1 MNTNET
7 NILNL
12 QNISITLGA
21 RKVLDDVSFGMSA
34 HDKIGVIGVNG
45 TGKST
50 LLGIAAGMLE
60 PDEGEVIRGRTVQIS
75 CLTQNPRFDGG
86 TSVLVNIAARV
97 RGKADHWD
105 TEGEVRA
112 MLQKFGI
119 DDPDVSPDTL
129 SGGQK
134 KRAALV
140 AAILTP
146 ADLLIL
152 DEPTNHLDAEMIEW
166 LEEFLISFRGA
177 ILMVTHDRYFL
188 DEVTD
193 QILEIDRGKI
203 WRYDANYAGFLE
215 LKQQR
220 LDSAAA
226 SERKMASLYRK
237 DLAWMQRG
245 ARARSTKQKAHIQ
258 RFEALRDRD
267 KIVEDRQV
275 ELSSLS
281 SRLGGKTVEI
291 DHLGKGYGGR
301 VLFRDFSYIFQRTDR
316 VGIIGPNG
324 CGKSTL
330 LKIICGL
337 VKPDTGRVEI
347 GETVKIGYFSQEN
360 EALDESQR
368 VIDYVR
374 GAAEYIRT
382 ADGLVS
388 AADMCDRFLFPPSMQ
403 YTPISKLSGGE
414 KRRLYLLRILMGA
427 PNFLILDEPTND
439 LDIGTLR
446 VLEDYL
452 DHFAGIVLTV
462 SHDRYFLDRVVT
474 RIFAFMP
481 DGALWQSEGAYEEY
495 REHRLAAEEAGP
507 DKTADAAEGRRRSGA
522 EKGQGKS
529 TDGSG
534 ADGKEMKEA
543 AQDGTVSGTAAPE
556 TGNGGG
562 DGTRRQHRQKLSYR
576 DQKEYDAI
584 EGEIDCL
591 ETEEKDL
598 DRQILEAA
606 SDYQK
611 LADLTARKEAVEAKL
626 EERMER
632 YLVLQDMVDALSKE
646 S

>member
-1 MNTNET
+1 MSTNET

-60 PDEGEVIRGRTVQIS
+60 PDEGEVIRGRTVRIS
-75 CLTQNPRFDGG
+75 CLTQNPRFDGE
-86 TSVLVNIAARV
+86 TSVLANITARV

-203 WRYDANYAGFLE
+203 WRYDANYAGLE

-481 DGALWQSEGAYEEY
+481 DGTLWQSEGAYEEY

-507 DKTADAAEGRRRSGA
+507 DKTADAAG
-522 EKGQGKS
+522 
-529 TDGSG
+529 
-534 ADGKEMKEA
+534 
-543 AQDGTVSGTAAPE
+543 GTASGTASASE

-584 EGEIDCL
+584 EGEIDRL

-611 LADLTARKEAVEAKL
+611 LADLTARKEAIEAKL

>member
-193 QILEIDRGKI
+193 QILEIDRGK
-203 WRYDANYAGFLE
+203 
-215 LKQQR
+215 
-220 LDSAAA
+220 
-226 SERKMASLYRK
+226 YRK

-388 AADMCDRFLFPPSMQ
+388 ASDMCDRFLFPPSMQ

-462 SHDRYFLDRVVT
+462 S
-474 RIFAFMP
+474 
-481 DGALWQSEGAYEEY
+481 
-495 REHRLAAEEAGP
+495 
-507 DKTADAAEGRRRSGA
+507 KTADAAEGRRRSGA

>member
-203 WRYDANYAGFLE
+203 WRYDANYAGPPSRRRTFSALRRSGTGTKSSRTARWSSVRCPRASAARPWRSIIWE
-215 LKQQR
+215 KGMAAGCCSGISATFSR
-220 LDSAAA
+220 EPTASGSSGRTAAA
-226 SERKMASLYRK
+226 SP
-237 DLAWMQRG
+237 
-245 ARARSTKQKAHIQ
+245 RSSK
-258 RFEALRDRD
+258 
-267 KIVEDRQV
+267 
-275 ELSSLS
+275 SSA
-281 SRLGGKTVEI
+281 
-291 DHLGKGYGGR
+291 
-301 VLFRDFSYIFQRTDR
+301 VL
-316 VGIIGPNG
+316 
-324 CGKSTL
+324 
-330 LKIICGL
+330 
-337 VKPDTGRVEI
+337 
-347 GETVKIGYFSQEN
+347 
-360 EALDESQR
+360 
-368 VIDYVR
+368 
-374 GAAEYIRT
+374 
-382 ADGLVS
+382 
-388 AADMCDRFLFPPSMQ
+388 
-403 YTPISKLSGGE
+403 
-414 KRRLYLLRILMGA
+414 
-427 PNFLILDEPTND
+427 
-439 LDIGTLR
+439 
-446 VLEDYL
+446 
-452 DHFAGIVLTV
+452 
-462 SHDRYFLDRVVT
+462 
-474 RIFAFMP
+474 
-481 DGALWQSEGAYEEY
+481 
-495 REHRLAAEEAGP
+495 
-507 DKTADAAEGRRRSGA
+507 
-522 EKGQGKS
+522 
-529 TDGSG
+529 
-534 ADGKEMKEA
+534 
-543 AQDGTVSGTAAPE
+543 
-556 TGNGGG
+556 
-562 DGTRRQHRQKLSYR
+562 
-576 DQKEYDAI
+576 
-584 EGEIDCL
+584 
-591 ETEEKDL
+591 
-598 DRQILEAA
+598 
-606 SDYQK
+606 
-611 LADLTARKEAVEAKL
+611 
-626 EERMER
+626 
-632 YLVLQDMVDALSKE
+632 
-646 S
+646 

>member
-1 MNTNET
+1 
-7 NILNL
+7 
-12 QNISITLGA
+12 
-21 RKVLDDVSFGMSA
+21 
-34 HDKIGVIGVNG
+34 
-45 TGKST
+45 
-50 LLGIAAGMLE
+50 
-60 PDEGEVIRGRTVQIS
+60 
-75 CLTQNPRFDGG
+75 
-86 TSVLVNIAARV
+86 
-97 RGKADHWD
+97 
-105 TEGEVRA
+105 
-112 MLQKFGI
+112 
-119 DDPDVSPDTL
+119 
-129 SGGQK
+129 
-134 KRAALV
+134 
-140 AAILTP
+140 
-146 ADLLIL
+146 
-152 DEPTNHLDAEMIEW
+152 
-166 LEEFLISFRGA
+166 
-177 ILMVTHDRYFL
+177 
-188 DEVTD
+188 
-193 QILEIDRGKI
+193 
-203 WRYDANYAGFLE
+203 
-215 LKQQR
+215 
-220 LDSAAA
+220 
-226 SERKMASLYRK
+226 
-237 DLAWMQRG
+237 MQRG

-462 SHDRYFLDRVVT
+462 SHDRYFLDRV
-474 RIFAFMP
+474 
-481 DGALWQSEGAYEEY
+481 
-495 REHRLAAEEAGP
+495 
-507 DKTADAAEGRRRSGA
+507 KTADAAEGRRRSGA

>member
-462 SHDRYFLDRVVT
+462 SHDRYFLDR
-474 RIFAFMP
+474 
-481 DGALWQSEGAYEEY
+481 
-495 REHRLAAEEAGP
+495 
-507 DKTADAAEGRRRSGA
+507 KTADAAEGRRRSGA